1 MAVHSLK
8 TVQKIPVS
16 IEKAWEFYSNPS
28 NLQLITP
35 DDMGFKVISGSH
47 ETSLYKGQM
56 FEYKVSPLLRIPL
69 YWKTEITKVEAPFHF
84 IDLQVKGPYKQWEH
98 QHFFKS
104 IDGGVEMTDII
115 HYENPLRLLGTIAN
129 NLFVKNKLRKI
140 FEFRFKKVEQ
150 LFGIWPGGQ
159 AMLIEIK

>member
-1 MAVHSLK
+1 MAAYSLK

-16 IEKAWEFYSNPS
+16 LEEAWAFFSDPTNLEK
-28 NLQLITP
+28 ITP
-35 DDMGFKVISGSH
+35 ANMNFRIITKDIPDKM
-47 ETSLYKGQM
+47 YPGQII
-56 FEYKVSPLLRIPL
+56 EYKVSPFLRIPL
-69 YWKTEITKVEAPFHF
+69 YWKTEITKVDAPFHF
-84 IDLQVKGPYKQWEH
+84 IDLQVKGPYKLWEH

-129 NLFVKNKLRKI
+129 YLFVKNKLRKI

-150 LFGIWPGGQ
+150 LFGIWRGGQ
-159 AMLIEIK
+159 AMSIEIK